1 MKTSCSIQFIFCLLI
16 GLHFQACKP
25 QPTTHLLNAES
36 LTLYDTT
43 RQRNIP
49 IELYTHYRPQLFNNQ
64 LVIINNG
71 YGSSNTEY
79 AYIAKKLI
87 NMGYIV
93 ASIQHEQPEDEPIPS
108 GENIYELRK
117 PIWERGAKSIQWA
130 VLALK
135 KRFPKLKTNELILIG
150 HSNGGDIAM
159 WFTQSYPNEVSKV
172 ISLDHRRMPI
182 PRLSKPPIMSIRAD
196 EFVADKNVLPNPE
209 EQIKYGIRIVDLKN
223 TRHDDFRDVGKEEI
237 KTKTKQLIA
246 DFLK

>member
-1 MKTSCSIQFIFCLLI
+1 MKKLYVIRFIFCLFI
-16 GLHFQACKP
+16 GLSFKACKP
-25 QPTTHLLNAES
+25 MPTNHLLNAES
-36 LTLYDTT
+36 LVFYDTT
-43 RQRNIP
+43 RQRKIP
-49 IELYTHYRPQLFNNQ
+49 IELYTHYRPQVFNNQ

-93 ASIQHEQPEDEPIPS
+93 ASIQHEQPEDEAIPS
-108 GENIYELRK
+108 GENMYELRK
-117 PIWERGAKSIQWA
+117 PIWERGAKSIEWV
-130 VLALK
+130 VLTLK
-135 KRFPKLKTNELILIG
+135 KRYPKLKTDELILIG

-159 WFTQSYPNEVSKV
+159 WFAHNYPAVVSKV

-182 PRLSKPPIMSIRAD
+182 PRLSKPQIMSIRAA
-196 EFVADKNVLPNPE
+196 EFAADKGVLPNAE

-223 TRHDDFRDVGKEEI
+223 TKHDDFRDVGKEEI
-237 KTKTKQLIA
+237 KAQTKQLIA